1 MFSKITAVLATA
13 VATVS
18 AQIPQ
23 WVNCDAQISCNQLLS
38 QASNTTVTGSTCY
51 GVYMPNKYSSKSM
64 SAKGW
69 PLQAMA
75 NNNEMYSGCFV
86 TSTM

>member
-38 QASNTTVTGSTCY
+38 QASNTTVSGSACY
-51 GVYMPNKYSSKSM
+51 SVFM
-64 SAKGW
+64 
-69 PLQAMA
+69 
-75 NNNEMYSGCFV
+75 
-86 TSTM
+86 

>member
-38 QASNTTVTGSTCY
+38 QASNTTVTGSACY
-51 GVYMPNKYSSKSM
+51 SVFMSGQYNSKSM

-69 PLQAMA
+69 PL
-75 NNNEMYSGCFV
+75 
-86 TSTM
+86 